1 MNTSPLVPCGGGH
14 RPVRAAE
21 AACPF
26 CAHARPNPSP
36 PATAPGPGL
45 GLSRGGVLAF
55 AAAFPTPACQSQSGS
70 TTVQPPVQAEDAG
83 MVQTIYGGP
92 PAPTSPAPVDIAV
105 PADAAMPLMPSIPP
119 TVPVVGPL
127 PHHAN
132 HPAAAPAYDL
142 APVVDPPRRP
152 TSPGSMSTRYGGPP
166 PPFHNSDR

>member
-1 MNTSPLVPCGGGH
+1 MNTSPLVPCGGCH
-14 RPVRAAE
+14 RHVRADE

-26 CAHARPNPSP
+26 CAHALTNASLAGIVPE
-36 PATAPGPGL
+36 PGL
-45 GLSRGGVLAF
+45 RLSRAGVLAF
-55 AAAFPTPACQSQSGS
+55 AAAFLSTACQSQSGS

-92 PAPTSPAPVDIAV
+92 PAPVDIAV

-119 TVPVVGPL
+119 TVPVVRPSL
-127 PHHAN
+127 HHAN
-132 HPAAAPAYDL
+132 DPAAAPAYDV

-152 TSPGSMSTRYGGPP
+152 ASPGSMSTRYGGPP